1 MKKVLMLASVAS
13 MINQFNMPNI
23 HLLQEMGCEVHVA
36 CNFKEGSTCSDEK
49 VLEIKRDLEELG
61 IPYYQI
67 DFSRNVFRLDRAVK
81 AYFQTVHLLK
91 QQRFDFI
98 HCHSPI
104 GGMIG
109 RLAGHAAGTKVMYT
123 AHGFHFFKGAPK
135 RYWMFIYPIEKFC
148 SKYTDMLL
156 TINQEDYHRALEKFH
171 AKRTEYIPGVGI
183 DVAKL
188 QNVSV
193 DVKEKRKELGIPE
206 DAFLVLSV
214 GEVNDN
220 KNHETVI
227 KAFAKAEIPN
237 SFYLICGKGAKT
249 EELKELCKKLGVE
262 EQVKFLGFR
271 SDAKQ
276 ICNCADVFA
285 FPSKREGLGLSA
297 LEAMAAGRP
306 LLTSNVHGINDY
318 SINGMSGYNCAP
330 LDVEGFAKAMRK
342 LYEMPKEREQMGRR
356 NKEQVWRFDI
366 HRVDEIM
373 RKLYSSM

>member
-123 AHGFHFFKGAPK
+123 AHGFHFFKGAPR
-135 RYWMFIYPIEKFC
+135 RYWMFIYPIEKYC

>member
-23 HLLQEMGCEVHVA
+23 HLLQEMGYEVHVA

-109 RLAGHAAGTKVMYT
+109 RLAGHASRTKVMYT
-123 AHGFHFFKGAPK
+123 AHGFHFFKGAPR
-135 RYWMFIYPIEKFC
+135 RYWMFIYPIEKYC

-227 KAFAKAEIPN
+227 RAFAKAVIPN

>member
-109 RLAGHAAGTKVMYT
+109 RLAGHASRTKVMYT
-123 AHGFHFFKGAPK
+123 AHGFHFFKGAPR
-135 RYWMFIYPIEKFC
+135 RYWMFIYPIEKYC

-227 KAFAKAEIPN
+227 RAFAKAEIPN

>member
-135 RYWMFIYPIEKFC
+135 RYWMFIYPIEKFF

-156 TINQEDYHRALEKFH
+156 TINQEDYHRALAKFH

-188 QNVSV
+188 QSVSV
-193 DVKEKRKELGIPE
+193 DVEEKRKELGIPE

-297 LEAMAAGRP
+297 LEAMAAGIP

-318 SINGMSGYNCAP
+318 SINGKSGYNCAP

>member
-1 MKKVLMLASVAS
+1 MLASVAS

-109 RLAGHAAGTKVMYT
+109 RLAGHASRTKVMYT
-123 AHGFHFFKGAPK
+123 AHGFHFFKGAPR
-135 RYWMFIYPIEKFC
+135 RYWMFIYPIEKYC

-227 KAFAKAEIPN
+227 RAFAKAEIPN